1 MNAITDYH
9 WNINLFLCMYLMGK
23 MKVTFPKQVY
33 IANVTMVYGTTL
45 PPWKISFNISHL
57 AYIWGLQSGISWK
70 LLISP
75 NFSTVIISDSTTHIK
90 LNVILLRKGSY
101 TVPREMQSR
110 FFFGQILKNT
120 SLVSFLIPGKKT
132 RWESFCCCFVLIWHK
147 CSISPVNRFTD
158 EREQNFAI
166 ISMQKYIQWGIP
178 SRNKGLEG

>member
-9 WNINLFLCMYLMGK
+9 WNINLFLCMYLLGK

-33 IANVTMVYGTTL
+33 MANVTMVYGTTL

-57 AYIWGLQSGISWK
+57 AYIWGLQSGISLEAFQQLSSQTPPSTQNWM
-70 LLISP
+70 SF
-75 NFSTVIISDSTTHIK
+75 FSGRVATLCLERRRAD
-90 LNVILLRKGSY
+90 
-101 TVPREMQSR
+101 
-110 FFFGQILKNT
+110 FFFGQILKNI

-147 CSISPVNRFTD
+147 CSISLVNRFTD